1 MKYHGASR
9 FIDDLYA
16 INDGNESLTS
26 FENIHPKEVELKVK
40 HQENHPLFFNLHIRI
55 EDSIFV
61 YKLFDK
67 RDDFSFFTVP
77 MLHLSSKIHSTVFFG
92 SVFPELLCIARC
104 TLRINDFIP
113 IFIKLNVNKFP

>member
-40 HQENHPLFFNLHIRI
+40 HQENHHLFFNLHIRI

>member
-1 MKYHGASR
+1 MKYHGTSR

-26 FENIHPKEVELKVK
+26 FVNILPKEVELKLK
-40 HQENHPLFFNLHIRI
+40 YQENHPLFFNLDIKI
-55 EDSIFV
+55 EDKFFI

-67 RDDFSFFTVP
+67 RDDFLFFTVP
-77 MLHLSSKIHSTVFFG
+77 MLHMSSKIHSTVFFG

>member
-92 SVFPELLCIARC
+92 SVFPELLRIARC